1 MKIFPK
7 ISESEWEVMKLIWK
21 TNPLTSEQ
29 IINSLSDKMNWSTQ
43 TIKTFIT
50 RLIKKGA
57 IGFEKSGRIYNYYP
71 LISENECIK
80 SENETFLKKVYD
92 GALGILFTKFLEEK
106 NLSNDEIEELENLL
120 KNKKEKNSN
129 KDK

>member
-1 MKIFPK
+1 MKNIPK
-7 ISESEWEVMKLIWK
+7 ISEAEWEVMKLIWK
-21 TNPLTSEQ
+21 TSPLTSEK
-29 IINSLSDKMNWSTQ
+29 IIESLSDKMNWSTQ

-57 IGFEKSGRIYNYYP
+57 IGFEKSGRVYNYYP

-92 GALGILFTKFLEEK
+92 GALGLLFTKFLEEE

-120 KNKKEKNSN
+120 KGKKEKNSPEN
-129 KDK
+129 